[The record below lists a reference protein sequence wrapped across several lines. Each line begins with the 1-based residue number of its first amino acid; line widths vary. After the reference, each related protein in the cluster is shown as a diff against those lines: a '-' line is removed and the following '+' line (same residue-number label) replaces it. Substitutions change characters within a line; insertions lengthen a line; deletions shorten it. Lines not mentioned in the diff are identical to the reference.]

1 MSIFS
6 CVMGDVQD
14 VVNQVVQQANTV
26 EDVAGQIRGGMGPIT
41 GGGWTGQGADSF
53 VEEVQSRLLP
63 EIMALIASISGFGGG
78 ISFAMDMIDQADND
92 VFGVVGNVGDI
103 FDSIF

>member
-14 VVNQVVQQANTV
+14 VVRQVTQQANMI
-26 EDVAGQIRGGMGPIT
+26 EDVMGNIRSGMQPISGGA
-41 GGGWTGQGADSF
+41 WTGQGADAF
-53 VEEVQSRLLP
+53 IQEVQTRLIP
-63 EIMALIASISGFGGG
+63 EVSALIASVMGFGGG
-78 ISFAMDMIDQADND
+78 INSALGIIEQADND
-92 VFGVVGNVGDI
+92 VSNVVGSVADI

>member
-14 VVNQVVQQANTV
+14 VVNQVTQQANMV
-26 EDVAGQIRGGMGPIT
+26 DDVAGRIRSGMGPIT
-41 GGGWTGQGADSF
+41 GGAWTGQGADAF
-53 VEEVQSRLLP
+53 VNEVQTRLLP
-63 EIMALIASISGFGGG
+63 QIMALIASIGGFGGG
-78 ISFAMDMIDQADND
+78 ITSAMGMISQADND
-92 VFGVVGNVGDI
+92 VFGVVGNIGDV

>member
-14 VVNQVVQQANTV
+14 VVNQVVQQANLV
-26 EDVAGQIRGGMGPIT
+26 EEVAGGIRNGMNPIVGGA
-41 GGGWTGQGADSF
+41 WTGQGAQAF
-53 VEEVQSRLLP
+53 IQEVQTRLIP
-63 EIMALIASISGFGGG
+63 EIMALIASIMGFGGG
-78 ISFAMDMIDQADND
+78 ITSALDIIQQADND
-92 VFGVVGNVGDI
+92 VFGVVGQVTDI